1 MSKVSNN
8 ISRLAELKNY
18 NERIC
23 QNIIDVAFSDF
34 YLILSFK
41 ITLSFF
47 LMKFVH
53 KCALSQSQ

>member
-1 MSKVSNN
+1 MSNN

-18 NERIC
+18 NERIR
-23 QNIIDVAFSDF
+23 QNIIDVDV